1 MATATQSKANGLFDQ
16 ALSTFAE
23 TLKVGV
29 KAQEDAAKWWSD
41 ALKQQS
47 PVTDWQ
53 SRSREFVGE
62 VIPAAQK
69 SAEEWLK
76 IVEKNANKS
85 IALLKRAIES
95 DADAEDLAAK
105 TKDLWEASLALVREN
120 AQAVT
125 ESNLKLMEVWSKLL
139 KKTAENGKAK

>member
-1 MATATQSKANGLFDQ
+1 MATATQNKVTGVFDQ

-23 TLKVGV
+23 TLKAGV
-29 KAQEDAAKWWSD
+29 KVQEDAAKWWSD

-47 PVTDWQ
+47 PISDWQ
-53 SRSREFVGE
+53 SRSRELVGE

-76 IVEKNANKS
+76 LVEKNANKS

-95 DADAEDLAAK
+95 DKDAEDLAAK

-125 ESNLKLMEVWSKLL
+125 ETNLKLMELWSKLL